1 MAYGAIAALAVVAC
15 SSDDSAGPGDFVESG
30 GGAGMDNL
38 PTAAGGAGNSM
49 GGAGSSIGGAG
60 MARQP
65 DGGSSSRDGGARESG
80 ADAEG
85 GIVVVDPGT
94 MGDGNFTIAAPFHNA
109 PELTVKQ
116 GAPQGKIVRFTMD
129 SSQSKI
135 FTGAGHGGTFTRNV
149 AVYLPPGYAS
159 GTEVPFMVVQ
169 DGVRDGYI
177 NQMVPLMD
185 NLIPAAMLPSMAGVF
200 ADPGNVGDERSF
212 EYDTVSEDYLHFVET
227 ELLPTAKA
235 QVKMQATIDLNLTQN
250 PEGRGSMGGSSG
262 GSCAF
267 VMGWFHPELYR
278 RLLTISGTFRPNRPT
293 PEYPTGAA
301 IFYEQL
307 IPSSPPKPL
316 RVFLEVGD
324 ADLAGWKEI
333 NDSMAAALAAKGYH
347 YRYIFAKGAGHID
360 VNARSQYL
368 PETMLWLW
376 RGYR

>member
-1 MAYGAIAALAVVAC
+1 MDNG
-15 SSDDSAGPGDFVESG
+15 SAGSG
-30 GGAGMDNL
+30 GSGN
-38 PTAAGGAGNSM
+38 TAGGAGSLA
-49 GGAGSSIGGAG
+49 GGAGL
-60 MARQP
+60 ARPP
-65 DGGSSSRDGGARESG
+65 DGGSSARDSGAREG
-80 ADAEG
+80 GTDAG
-85 GIVVVDPGT
+85 GNVVGDPGT
-94 MGDGNFTIAAPFHNA
+94 MGDGNFTITAPFHNA

-129 SSQSKI
+129 SAQSKI

-149 AVYLPPGYAS
+149 AVYVPPGYVSA
-159 GTEVPFMVVQ
+159 TEVPFMVVQ

-200 ADPGNVGDERSF
+200 VDPGTVGDERSF
-212 EYDTVSEDYLHFVET
+212 EYDTVSEDYLNFVET
-227 ELLPTAKA
+227 ELLPLAKA
-235 QVKMQATIDLNLTQN
+235 QVKSQATIDLNLTQN

-293 PEYPTGAA
+293 PQYPTGAA
-301 IFYEQL
+301 VFYEQL
-307 IPSSPPKPL
+307 IPNSPAKPL
-316 RVFLEVGD
+316 RVFLEAGD
-324 ADLAGWKEI
+324 ADLPGWQQA

-347 YRYIFAKGAGHID
+347 YRYILAKGAGHID
-360 VNARSQYL
+360 VAARSQYL

-376 RGYR
+376 RGYRG